1 MIPSRLGPG
10 TRTRGTR
17 PSPKETG
24 PGPTRSFRACGG
36 SIETRGSVD
45 RIFRIH
51 QTPRTPRTFG
61 QLEASRSFGIAA
73 LWRRIRQLARLKAE
87 SARLW
92 RLLAEDQD
100 EIEGLW
106 KDLRGVRGCRGLD
119 SDRSAERG
127 LGGIGSPSGEPEL
140 EKLEL
145 ESRGRVVDETPED
158 PDSFGSGSRGAGRRR
173 GKKGR
178 KVRARE
184 EFARNGGPEAREP
197 QVRSG
202 SRVADGPSGDPD
214 SLESG
219 SRGAGRRAGA
229 TEVGRLASRAGST
242 GKRTAAKRGRKI
254 RARENRSRR
263 SGAEARQRG
272 VNGEPEGETEKVFPA
287 RQISAVET
295 RETRECRAF
304 EVRPPPGECRAFQVR
319 PSSGKTLRQSL
330 EIFRESCEPG
340 LEELGETELGV
351 TTSRPRPSRPR
362 RPNPTLPRLGLGPGL
377 RDRIRPEANETSL
390 EYLEELEGV
399 EAC

>member
-1 MIPSRLGPG
+1 
-10 TRTRGTR
+10 
-17 PSPKETG
+17 
-24 PGPTRSFRACGG
+24 
-36 SIETRGSVD
+36 VD

-145 ESRGRVVDETPED
+145 D
-158 PDSFGSGSRGAGRRR
+158 
-173 GKKGR
+173 
-178 KVRARE
+178 
-184 EFARNGGPEAREP
+184 
-197 QVRSG
+197 
-202 SRVADGPSGDPD
+202 
-214 SLESG
+214 
-219 SRGAGRRAGA
+219 
-229 TEVGRLASRAGST
+229 
-242 GKRTAAKRGRKI
+242 